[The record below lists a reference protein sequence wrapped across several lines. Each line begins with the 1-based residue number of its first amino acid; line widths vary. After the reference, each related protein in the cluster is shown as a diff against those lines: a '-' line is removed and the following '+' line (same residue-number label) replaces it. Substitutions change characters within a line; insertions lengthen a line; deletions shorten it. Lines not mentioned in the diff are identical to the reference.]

1 MTGGTAYA
9 TAMEMSRDDVV
20 ASMVPVCLDLA
31 RADQARADKLAT
43 IRVAATYQKRDA
55 LMTACWATMP
65 GTDAPNRDIALAC
78 LAALDIDRM
87 LAPEY
92 RGAPNEG

>member
-1 MTGGTAYA
+1 
-9 TAMEMSRDDVV
+9 MSQDDVV

-31 RADQARADKLAT
+31 RADLARADKLAT

-65 GTDAPNRDIALAC
+65 VTDAPNRDIALAC